1 MTKENRINVDE
12 MIEDLKSLPYEPMHT
27 EEHVPNEDPEV
38 DNLATIVSSF
48 ISDLDP
54 DDSLDLDAGMDD
66 LSDDEAEEG
75 INVNV
80 LSCLMNA

>member
-1 MTKENRINVDE
+1 MDK
-12 MIEDLKSLPYEPMHT
+12 MIENLKSMPYEPMHT
-27 EEHVPNEDPEV
+27 EEYVPNEDPEV

-66 LSDDEAEEG
+66 LSDDDEAEEG